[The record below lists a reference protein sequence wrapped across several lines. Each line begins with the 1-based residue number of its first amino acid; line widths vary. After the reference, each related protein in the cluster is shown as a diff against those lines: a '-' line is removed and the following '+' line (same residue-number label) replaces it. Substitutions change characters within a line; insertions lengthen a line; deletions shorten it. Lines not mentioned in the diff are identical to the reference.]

1 MNPATDVRESTR
13 ISLLAC
19 VASMVFLAGAT
30 KSEAGSLQVSPN
42 GDIRETIVRALN
54 GLRIPKS
61 FRMRRVLS
69 GGGCNTTTVLEV
81 MKPDRS
87 HTIQNDNDETI
98 FIGEK
103 GYSRKENG
111 PWVKFTDGMTTDTST
126 WQSDISE
133 QIKRI
138 GQVKLLGADTVDGVS
153 VLGYEYHHIDASGKR
168 TSDPSKIWI
177 GLKDGLAYK
186 TESETQC
193 PAENCCG
200 KPGDT
205 SFITIKVVTTYYDF
219 NTEIIIDLPEK
230 AAREAAESW
239 LKLVDSGRYSVSWTE
254 AASVLKERYSEKS
267 WEKRLN
273 GFAEQASALI
283 PIKSRELMS
292 VESVKSLP
300 SNHEREG
307 VLLGYKSQLEKL
319 GARSQTLE
327 LVFDTDQVWRVA
339 NYIEVV
345 LPRMDGSTPGHGLN
359 MGGGMGASNG
369 TRGKGGG
376 MGDGKGG
383 GMGPGNES
391 GTGPGRG
398 SVVDAGV
405 AQGSSPATSVDT
417 RPIPLN
423 SPTPRYSEQARNNNT
438 QGTVTLRLLI
448 GADGLVKQVR
458 VVRGLPDGLNEQA
471 IQVAYQLKFKPAM
484 KDGVPVPYWQTVTI
498 EFNLGRN

>member
-1 MNPATDVRESTR
+1 MNPASDVRESTR
-13 ISLLAC
+13 ISLLGITLAC
-19 VASMVFLAGAT
+19 VAACVTWMAFAAGAT
-30 KSEAGSLQVSPN
+30 KSEAGSLQVSPK

-69 GGGCNTTTVLEV
+69 GGGCNTATVLEV

-87 HTIQNDNDETI
+87 HTIQNENDETI
-98 FIGEK
+98 FIGKK
-103 GYSRKENG
+103 GYGRKENG
-111 PWVKFTDGMTTDTST
+111 PWVKFTDGMTEDFTRA
-126 WQSDISE
+126 QSDINV

-138 GQVKLLGADTVDGVS
+138 GQVKLLGADTVNGVS
-153 VLGYEYHHIDASGKR
+153 VLGYEYEHIDASGKR

-219 NTEIIIDLPEK
+219 NAEIIIDLPEK

-239 LKLVDSGRYSVSWTE
+239 LKLVDSGRCSDSWTE

-273 GFAEQASALI
+273 EFAEQASALR
-283 PIKSRELMS
+283 PIKSRELIS
-292 VESVKSLP
+292 IESVKSLP

-307 VLLGYKSQLEKL
+307 VLLGYKGQLEKL

-345 LPRMDGSTPGHGLN
+345 PPRMDGSTPGHGLN
-359 MGGGMGASNG
+359 MGGGMGPGNG

-376 MGDGKGG
+376 MGPT
-383 GMGPGNES
+383 MGSG
-391 GTGPGRG
+391 GTGDG
-398 SVVDAGV
+398 
-405 AQGSSPATSVDT
+405 PATSVDT
-417 RPIPLN
+417 KPIPLN
-423 SPTPRYSEQARNNNT
+423 SPQPRYTEEARNNKIEGN
-438 QGTVTLRLLI
+438 VTLRILV
-448 GADGLVKQVR
+448 GTDGQVHQVR
-458 VVRGLPDGLNEQA
+458 VVRGLPDGLDDQA
-471 IQVAYQLKFKPAM
+471 IQAAYQLRFKPAM
-484 KDGVPVPYWQTVTI
+484 KGGNAVAYWQTISI
-498 EFNLGRN
+498 EFNLR